1 MPMDTNLIAATVG
14 IFAGAVGY
22 WVATFWMRPI
32 LRYKEIRSKVLSDF
46 ILYAQ
51 VTNADGLNDRMKEL
65 YEERVFQIRRS
76 AADLA
81 ACLMELPH
89 WYTCYL
95 CLRGLSPK
103 KAVTDLIG
111 HSNTR
116 EHDAADERVQRI
128 KKSLGLK
135 TEMV

>member
-1 MPMDTNLIAATVG
+1 MDTNLIAATVG

-65 YEERVFQIRRS
+65 YEERVFENRRS

-81 ACLMELPH
+81 ACLMEQFRPN
-89 WYTCYL
+89 
-95 CLRGLSPK
+95 R
-103 KAVTDLIG
+103 AIRLI
-111 HSNTR
+111 
-116 EHDAADERVQRI
+116 I
-128 KKSLGLK
+128 
-135 TEMV
+135 